1 MRRTALTA
9 RKQCRCQRN
18 VLPARRP
25 FRHGR
30 APLLLCLAGVGSS
43 VAAHAQPRDA
53 AAAPAPLQAA
63 PAPAQPGD
71 LPPGEPPATDQP
83 SVGETPP
90 PGSETELP
98 PPDEPPPPGSAPEVL
113 PLSHPTSDSSDVGET
128 AEDAERRRQK
138 EEYDRRRFAQ
148 YDRNYFV
155 LRLAP
160 TRSHVSFSRTEFDY
174 WAGRVDGGLVI
185 PFDDG
190 AARMW
195 WVLFGIGGGPV
206 DDGFVWSVPMSFAY
220 GFRSPVVMGYLG
232 GTFGLGGA
240 GGKAGGGEAGPL
252 YGGVAALGVRLN
264 RLQLFVEGRFEGV
277 LLRAGQS
284 YTQYS
289 YGPVLALEL

>member
-1 MRRTALTA
+1 MRRTALTERSQCCCRRNALAA
-9 RKQCRCQRN
+9 RP
-18 VLPARRP
+18 L
-25 FRHGR
+25 RHWR
-30 APLLLCLAGVGSS
+30 AAPLLCLVGVSVS
-43 VAAHAQPRDA
+43 VAAHGQPRDA
-53 AAAPAPLQAA
+53 TPAPAPLGAA
-63 PAPAQPGD
+63 SEPAQAGET
-71 LPPGEPPATDQP
+71 PPGEPQATGQP
-83 SVGETPP
+83 PVDETPL
-90 PGSETELP
+90 PGSETEQLP
-98 PPDEPPPPGSAPEVL
+98 PDATPPPTEAAPEVL
-113 PLSHPTSDSSDVGET
+113 PPSRAASEGSDVGET
-128 AEDAERRRQK
+128 PEEAERRRQK

-155 LRLAP
+155 LRFAP

-240 GGKAGGGEAGPL
+240 GSKSGGGEAGPL